1 MWILKK
7 KEKKLKIT
15 NRLGLHARAAAK
27 IVALTTKFKSKIT
40 ITNGKKV
47 ADAKSIIKILMLAA
61 PKNTELKINANGKDE
76 IKAMYAL
83 ESLFLNKFN
92 ED

>member
-1 MWILKK
+1 M

-27 IVALTTKFKSKIT
+27 IVALTTKFNSKIT
-40 ITNGKKV
+40 IANGKKV
-47 ADAKSIIKILMLAA
+47 ADAKSIMKILMLAA
-61 PKNTELKINANGKDE
+61 PRNTELKINTNGKDE
-76 IKAMYAL
+76 IKAMNAL

>member
-1 MWILKK
+1 M

-27 IVALTTKFKSKIT
+27 IVALTAKFKSKIT
-40 ITNGKKV
+40 ISNGKKV
-47 ADAKSIIKILMLAA
+47 ADAKSIMKILMLAA
-61 PKNTELKINANGKDE
+61 PRNTELKINTNGKDE
-76 IKAMYAL
+76 IKAMNAL